1 MPRRCLRRPA
11 QTDRST
17 SLAESW
23 EAVLERLG
31 SELAAVERE
40 LGQQVPPSESAV
52 AAAQLATWVPPRG
65 LGPLPDR
72 LLAQARELAEAQ
84 ARVAGR
90 LDALRMSVVHHLTAL
105 RTPSPSAPQAP
116 VFVDVQG

>member
-1 MPRRCLRRPA
+1 MA
-11 QTDRST
+11 D
-17 SLAESW
+17 SW
-23 EAVLERLG
+23 EDVLERLG
-31 SELAAVERE
+31 SELAAVERQ
-40 LGQQVPPSESAV
+40 LGQQAPPSESAV

-72 LLAQARELAEAQ
+72 LLGQARELAEAQ

-105 RTPSPSAPQAP
+105 RTSPSPSPQQAP
-116 VFVDVQG
+116 VFLDVQG